1 MTAEN
6 PPARKPATRKP
17 PAKPVARKPR
27 AKKEPVE
34 ASVEAAKPTE
44 QAPRPSPSAS
54 PKANAKIAKPMRIVV
69 RVHGYPPRH
78 NAGSEWMVHSM
89 LRSLVARGHECI
101 VWLSRYTTDREPY
114 ELDGIKVIPFAARM
128 DFAVAAKNADVI
140 VSYWENVPA
149 AGALARGFGKPFVVV
164 AHNASRLALRN
175 LGGASTS
182 LTVYNSQYV
191 QAEADQFFAE
201 YPMSSRPA
209 RSIVVRP
216 PVFADEYKTTPGDCV
231 TLINLNADKGGNL
244 FWKIAEQM
252 PDRKFLAVKGAYGDQ
267 IVRDLPNVTVVEQM
281 NGHRMRDEVY
291 TKTKVLLMPSAH
303 ESWGRTAVEAMCSGI
318 PVVAHPT
325 EGLSESLGEAGI
337 FADRGDTNAWVSV
350 LERLADDEE
359 WSTASKRATA
369 RAKALDPTDDLAA
382 WCEAIESLE
391 G

>member
-1 MTAEN
+1 
-6 PPARKPATRKP
+6 
-17 PAKPVARKPR
+17 
-27 AKKEPVE
+27 
-34 ASVEAAKPTE
+34 
-44 QAPRPSPSAS
+44 
-54 PKANAKIAKPMRIVV
+54 MRIVV